1 MHCGHWQYIDSAFGS
16 VGGGAGVCR
25 LGALVGTAGALG
37 GAGGSPALGAVV
49 EGFEDVEDD
58 ADAPSDASSW
68 VRERS
73 GSPCDAPSRLR
84 RCSGSECRLLCLAL
98 PGLGLDAF
106 VLRRREEDL
115 LPIALRQLV
124 YVNQPTSMILSNQ
137 QFT

>member
-1 MHCGHWQYIDSAFGS
+1 MKEIGYIFSVHFGLS
-16 VGGGAGVCR
+16 LSYLWKVGCR
-25 LGALVGTAGALG
+25 
-37 GAGGSPALGAVV
+37 PLGAVV

-124 YVNQPTSMILSNQ
+124 YVKSAN
-137 QFT
+137 